1 MVSIAVCDD
10 EAFYFDFVY
19 ELIINTCSDKGIK
32 LFSYTNK
39 NDFNAVF
46 SRNRSFFDIIILDI
60 CMPDMNGIDFA
71 AYIRKY
77 NTHCRIIFLT
87 NYVDYSTD
95 IFESE
100 PTSFVLKERAAEL
113 LPKAID
119 RAINQLENIVSCP
132 IVINKSGGGTVII
145 DANDILYCERIL
157 SETIIR
163 TGQKEISSSDDL
175 HDMEKL
181 LRVYPS
187 IHRCHRSYLI
197 NFKYVKEWIPSGVIM
212 TDRANIPIS
221 RTYANR
227 IGNKF
232 SLYIDEQN
240 ARKKNAED
248 KKNEKARNPI
258 RRVARYFEES
268 CVGTTG
274 CETDE

>member
-1 MVSIAVCDD
+1 MVNIAVCDD
-10 EAFYFDFVY
+10 EAFFFDFVY
-19 ELIINTCSDKGIK
+19 DLIINTCSDKDIK

-39 NDFNAVF
+39 NDFNAMF
-46 SRNRSFFDIIILDI
+46 SQNRSFFDIIILDI
-60 CMPDMNGIDFA
+60 CMPDINGIDFA

-77 NTHCRIIFLT
+77 NTNCRIIFLT
-87 NYVDYSTD
+87 NYVDYATD

-119 RAINQLENIVSCP
+119 RAINQLESTVNFP
-132 IVINKSGGGTVII
+132 ISINKSGGGTVII

-157 SETIIR
+157 RETIIH
-163 TGQKEISSSDDL
+163 TEQKVISSSDDL

-197 NFKYVKEWIPSGVIM
+197 NFKYVKEWISTGVIM
-212 TDRANIPIS
+212 TDKSNIPIS

-227 IGNKF
+227 IGDKF
-232 SLYIDEQN
+232 SLYIDEWN
-240 ARKKNAED
+240 ARKKKAED
-248 KKNEKARNPI
+248 EKKKSDEKGCI
-258 RRVARYFEES
+258 LSFEEA
-268 CVGTTG
+268 CVSTTG
-274 CETDE
+274 GENDE